1 MVWRALVLVFGVYC
15 CSTAVIMIKVCAV
28 HPVLLAS
35 YRQLLAAVALSPLL
49 LRDLRRHLGRGAAG
63 AGDARGLAAL
73 AADGT
78 GSAPTE
84 SAFRPRMLLRTVL
97 PGAVLGAHFVSW
109 IVGARRTPAA
119 NSSLIVN
126 MVPIAMPFLA
136 YALLRERLTRG
147 ELTGTAVA
155 VGGLVLLG
163 WADFRLSAAH
173 FQGDLLCFGSMLL
186 FALYLAL
193 GRRNRALPS
202 LWLYVVPLYF
212 VGGVVCFVAALPR
225 VSPLAIPSAWDGLM
239 VLGLGLVPTVM
250 GHSIL
255 NASMKHL
262 SGQTVS
268 LANLGQFVFAGVMG
282 YAWLGETLAWTFYP
296 AAALVVLGAVVAL
309 RSAPGPVPARP
320 AGRTVA
326 ERGSHEPR
334 EQRRPQEGQG

>member
-1 MVWRALVLVFGVYC
+1 MIWRALLLVVGVYC
-15 CSTAVIMIKVCAV
+15 CSTAVIMIKACEV

-35 YRQLLAAVALSPLL
+35 YRQLLAALALSPLL
-49 LRDLRRHLGRGAAG
+49 LRDLRRHLVRGA
-63 AGDARGLAAL
+63 AGDARGATAL
-73 AADGT
+73 AAAAT
-78 GSAPTE
+78 GSAPPTA
-84 SAFRPRMLLRTVL
+84 AFRPRMLLRTVL
-97 PGAVLGAHFVSW
+97 PGAVLGAHFVTW
-109 IVGARRTPAA
+109 IIGARLTPAA

-155 VGGLVLLG
+155 IGGLVLLG
-163 WADFRLSAAH
+163 WADFRLSAVH

-193 GRRNRALPS
+193 GRRNRAFPS

-212 VGGVVCFVAALPR
+212 VGGVVCFVAALPQ

-239 VLGLGLVPTVM
+239 VLGLALVPTVM

-282 YAWLGETLAWTFYP
+282 YAWLDEGLAWSFYP

-309 RSAPGPVPARP
+309 RSAPRPVPARP
-320 AGRTVA
+320 AGGAVRRT
-326 ERGSHEPR
+326 RGATNDTNDSHSAV
-334 EQRRPQEGQG
+334 